1 MYAIALTGGPA
12 VVYKVVRK
20 GHGCW
25 AHAARM
31 HLVKKRCKNIEE
43 LKSCKFDFDLLR
55 NELRVQR
62 VDLQALSDEESL
74 PSNREVLRLTAAT
87 RSIMAR

>member
-1 MYAIALTGGPA
+1 ML
-12 VVYKVVRK
+12 
-20 GHGCW
+20 HGCV
-25 AHAARM
+25 
-31 HLVKKRCKNIEE
+31 LSKKCKNIEE